1 MRQQTTS
8 VEQLERMRNYAVY
21 SQDGEKIGFVK
32 EVYVGE
38 RSQRPEWIGLG
49 TRFFGTK
56 RLLVPF
62 EGASVSGDEVT
73 VPYNKDQVQDAPD
86 IDSDVID
93 PETERALYAYYS
105 RGGWAETDD
114 LAETV
119 KQEAVTRSEEE
130 LRVGKREEELGHLRI
145 HKWVETEDVEV
156 PVEVRREKARVTREP
171 VDETVS
177 EEAIGEDSLEVTLRE
192 ERPVVAKETVAK
204 ERIGIE
210 KDVEV
215 DRETVEG
222 KVRKERV
229 EVEDDTKRRR
239 RRT

>member
-1 MRQQTTS
+1 MRQQTVS
-8 VEQLERMRNYAVY
+8 VEQLERMQNYAVY

-32 EVYVGE
+32 EVYVDDE
-38 RSQRPEWIGLG
+38 TQRPEWISLG
-49 TRFFGTK
+49 TGFFGTK
-56 RLLVPF
+56 RVLVPF
-62 EGASVSGDEVT
+62 ESTSVSGDEVT
-73 VPYNKDQVQDAPD
+73 VPYSKDYVKDAPD

-93 PETERALYAYYS
+93 PETERALYAYYF
-105 RGGWAETDD
+105 RGDRAGDAD
-114 LAETV
+114 LDERLRE
-119 KQEAVTRSEEE
+119 EAITRSEEE
-130 LRVGKREEELGHLRI
+130 LRVGKREEELGRLRI

-156 PVEVRREKARVTREP
+156 PVEVRREKARVTRAP

-215 DRETVEG
+215 DQETVEG

-229 EVEDDTKRRR
+229 EVEDDTKR
-239 RRT
+239 